1 MHEAIKRRGDKWGT
15 IRSHMCTYQS
25 RYHTVIFSKSYI
37 VIKIRLY
44 HCIPC
49 NKILKPRTHLNVFFV
64 WNIFLTRNKF
74 FLTLSALQ
82 LNHRAASSKYKTCI
96 HKLRIGHFKKHLPIL
111 SRQIKCFH
119 EEDHSR
125 DKNDAWLH
133 WATYKD
139 KNDRMLTLFYRSNKA
154 SFDHWHI

>member
-1 MHEAIKRRGDKWGT
+1 
-15 IRSHMCTYQS
+15 MCTYQS

-64 WNIFLTRNKF
+64 WNIFLTRNKI

-96 HKLRIGHFKKHLPIL
+96 HKLRIGHFKKNYQYLVVKLSAFMRRTIL
-111 SRQIKCFH
+111 ETNTMLDCIELRRRTKMIGRLHYFTDQIKLLLITDGTH
-119 EEDHSR
+119 
-125 DKNDAWLH
+125 
-133 WATYKD
+133 
-139 KNDRMLTLFYRSNKA
+139 M
-154 SFDHWHI
+154 